1 MILPSHLIIFTRYPE
16 PGRTKT
22 RLIPKLGAEGAANLQ
37 RQMTEHT
44 LEQVRILQQQIS
56 ISVEIRFAGGSL
68 QLMRNWLGDDWIY
81 HPQDGDDLGEK
92 MARSLS
98 DVFAQNCQK
107 AVIIGTDCPDLD
119 ATILGHAFPSLD
131 NSDIVIGP
139 AEDGGYYLIGCRR
152 LYPELFVNIA
162 WGTADVLRQTCI
174 QWEKLNLTPT
184 LLPLLRDIDRPEDLF
199 NFGF

>member
-1 MILPSHLIIFTRYPE
+1 MIFPSHLIIFTRYPE

-68 QLMRNWLGDDWIY
+68 QLMRNWLGDEWIY

-92 MARSLS
+92 MARSLTN
-98 DVFAQNCQK
+98 VFAQNCQK

-119 ATILGHAFPSLD
+119 ANILGHAFQSLD

-139 AEDGGYYLIGCRR
+139 AEDGGYYLIGCCR

-184 LLPLLRDIDRPEDLF
+184 LLPFLSDIDRPEDLF